1 MESDYHDAMNA
12 ECHEKYF
19 ENVCKLLKPRSVI
32 IIDNA
37 SYHSRNDEN
46 YPISTWRKAKY
57 QDGFKKI
64 TLLTERMHKGLNFGY
79 FARDIEMQ
87 NRVKLLTKLH
97 KDMGM
102 KSCGCLHTTVIST
115 QLS

>member
-12 ECHEKYF
+12 ECYEKYF
-19 ENVCKLLKPRSVI
+19 ENVCKLFKPRSVI

-46 YPISTWRKAKY
+46 YPS
-57 QDGFKKI
+57 QP
-64 TLLTERMHKGLNFGY
+64 GY

-87 NRVKLLTKLH
+87 NRVKLLTKMQ